1 MKNKWSVIILTA
13 VFALAFCVTACG
25 RNDDDTSNVSD
36 DKGTINEALELY
48 QSTARKVKALNSV
61 SYKAASDT
69 RLKFNKDESQKASSR
84 ISVKE
89 IYTDDSLQLFLSES
103 SNNYGTPSRQT
114 IYYKDGTAY
123 YRVNSS
129 TGKEKIE
136 LDKFMTS
143 SAAQSNPL
151 VCLKQNRIFD
161 ISEDSLTECEKEQE
175 NGQDIIK
182 LKLNDEDIAEYLT
195 LDANEE
201 FSIYGNGF
209 SPYDLEIEIVL
220 GDSGLPET
228 IEIDYSVKLSTG
240 KGEIE
245 WEYAFEDYNS
255 VKKIDYPNLKKYK

>member
-182 LKLNDEDIAEYLT
+182 LTDITLPGIDKAYGIGKLLELNGWSKDEALFFGDKLQEGGNDFPVKQMGVD
-195 LDANEE
+195 
-201 FSIYGNGF
+201 SI
-209 SPYDLEIEIVL
+209 EVR
-220 GDSGLPET
+220 GL
-228 IEIDYSVKLSTG
+228 V
-240 KGEIE
+240 KGEN
-245 WEYAFEDYNS
+245 FL
-255 VKKIDYPNLKKYK
+255 V